1 MEPIGGNP
9 QGMAT
14 DDDAAAKAP
23 VTPAPASEAPREAN
37 ERRETDRLNERLAER
52 IRQGTTPPELREV
65 PPARE
70 VPPVREA
77 SVPRESRD
85 PREAQPREARDPR
98 EAPAREAREPRD
110 NRDDKLNETIRQRL
124 EHLVPE
130 LVKKTFAAG
139 MGAVFSTEE
148 GIRKIAREVSLPDV
162 VGYVASSAD
171 GAKDKVFEIVARE
184 TRDFL
189 ANLNLTEEIAKILTT
204 LSFEIKTEIR
214 FIPNSERITGAEPDV
229 KASVKLKRNDKAMG
243 NEEGDARESTGRSRL
258 RFWRRDE
265 ESSGDGG
272 NGDDNGGHDR

>member
-1 MEPIGGNP
+1 VVPGPG
-9 QGMAT
+9 
-14 DDDAAAKAP
+14 
-23 VTPAPASEAPREAN
+23 SERS
-37 ERRETDRLNERLAER
+37 DKDSINERLTER
-52 IRQGTTPPELREV
+52 IRQGTTPPE
-65 PPARE
+65 
-70 VPPVREA
+70 
-77 SVPRESRD
+77 PRETRD
-85 PREAQPREARDPR
+85 PRE
-98 EAPAREAREPRD
+98 
-110 NRDDKLNETIRQRL
+110 DKLNETIRQRL

-229 KASVKLKRNDKAMG
+229 KASVKLKRNDKAIG
-243 NEEGDARESTGRSRL
+243 SDDEQRDSRSRL
-258 RFWRRDE
+258 RFWRRDGE
-265 ESSGDGG
+265 PSDGSADE
-272 NGDDNGGHDR
+272 DDNGGHDK